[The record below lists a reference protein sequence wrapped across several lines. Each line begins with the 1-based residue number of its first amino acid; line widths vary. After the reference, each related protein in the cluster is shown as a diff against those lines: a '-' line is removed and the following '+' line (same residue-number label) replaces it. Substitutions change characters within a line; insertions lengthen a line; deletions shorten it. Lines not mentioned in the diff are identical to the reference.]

1 LAWAVYFAGFKDRF
15 FGRARAAGLRRPC
28 VEVETLRISR
38 PGKGPQRAKVP
49 HPFDGP
55 VDYLGRQVTVDFF
68 DCDKHILND
77 PGEIEA
83 LLVAAAKAGKATVVK
98 SLFHKF
104 NPYGVSG
111 VIVIAE
117 SHLAIHTWPEYGFA
131 SVDIFTCGPVVDPRV
146 CQRYLVKALRSVRSE
161 YHEFKRGI
169 LRLEGLTHKSVAVQ
183 GMQETPAAL
192 APDLKGHRP
201 KALGRKRRSMHR
213 SALDRR

>member
-1 LAWAVYFAGFKDRF
+1 LENQERIPAANASPKTFKREK
-15 FGRARAAGLRRPC
+15 AR
-28 VEVETLRISR
+28 
-38 PGKGPQRAKVP
+38 

-68 DCDKHILND
+68 DCEKLLLND
-77 PGEIEA
+77 TNRIEE
-83 LLVAAAKAGKATVVK
+83 LLIGAAKASKATVVK

-111 VIVIAE
+111 VVVISE

-146 CQRYLVKALRSVRSE
+146 CQRYLAQHLSSARSE

-169 LRLEGLTHKSVAVQ
+169 LRLEGMSHKPIAVQ
-183 GMQETPAAL
+183 GIEETPVRT
-192 APDLKGHRP
+192 APDLKGHVS
-201 KALGRKRRSMHR
+201 KAVVKRRR
-213 SALDRR
+213 SLRRGKSSARHAHP